1 MAFKWISNA
10 FQVRKVTHAF
20 RVGHVGL
27 LKVLAVRV
35 IAMDEEAVVFLR
47 TGQPEVHQLIGVHR
61 DPGGIADDV
70 HSSFGN
76 LRKEFKER
84 EVV

>member
-1 MAFKWISNA
+1 
-10 FQVRKVTHAF
+10 
-20 RVGHVGL
+20 
-27 LKVLAVRV
+27 
-35 IAMDEEAVVFLR
+35 MDEEAVVFLR